1 MKDYFKWCTELK
13 ENWKEKHVEKMIE
26 LFDEDVEYY
35 ETPKVK
41 VDTKNIQP
49 IWEEIKEQNTS
60 DISFDIL
67 CENDECC
74 IVNFILKD
82 KISYDMIYQIKLN
95 EDNKCIYLKQWY
107 MEV

>member
-13 ENWKEKHVEKMIE
+13 ENWQEKHVEKIIE
-26 LFDEDVEYY
+26 LFDKDVEYY

-49 IWEEIKEQNTS
+49 IWEEIKGQNTS

-67 CENDECC
+67 YENDECC